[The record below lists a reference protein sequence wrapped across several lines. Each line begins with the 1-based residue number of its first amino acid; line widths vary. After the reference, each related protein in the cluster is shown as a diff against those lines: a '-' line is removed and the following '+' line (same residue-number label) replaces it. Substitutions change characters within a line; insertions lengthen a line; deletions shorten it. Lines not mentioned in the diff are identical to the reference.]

1 MGERVLE
8 CLRSPDREGGGCRC
22 GADLHDEAVGD
33 RVRVLYDQCVQK
45 LLRDILG
52 VERAALF
59 AAVLFGISL
68 VEKSLLVDGIA
79 DPSSETYRV
88 QLRHMMGAALEYQS

>member
-1 MGERVLE
+1 ML
-8 CLRSPDREGGGCRC
+8 LTN
-22 GADLHDEAVGD
+22 AHDEEVGD
-33 RVRVLYDQCVQK
+33 RVRGLYDQSVQK

-52 VERAALF
+52 GERAALF